1 MFLSLLSFPTVS
13 QEFVTSTS
21 NFLMLSSLVSLGYSI
36 VPNLDVNMEI
46 KNCQVAV
53 FSLSV
58 FRLLSREEYVVKEKY
73 GKESP
78 HYVDPSVLIDFFFL
92 FTCIVLSLTF
102 FLNTYSKILLSAN
115 LYLLLFNLATCYCSC
130 DIILM
135 PSN

>member
-78 HYVDPSVLIDFFFL
+78 HYVDPSVLIDFFFSVYL
-92 FTCIVLSLTF
+92 HSSFSHILPKHIFKNFTFCKSLSPTLQSC
-102 FLNTYSKILLSAN
+102 N
-115 LYLLLFNLATCYCSC
+115 LLLL
-130 DIILM
+130 L
-135 PSN
+135 